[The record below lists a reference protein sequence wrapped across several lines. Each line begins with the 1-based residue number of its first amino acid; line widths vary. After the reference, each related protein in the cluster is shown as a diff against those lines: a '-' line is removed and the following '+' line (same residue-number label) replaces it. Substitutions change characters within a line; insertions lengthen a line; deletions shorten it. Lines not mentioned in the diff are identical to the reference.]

1 MREKSCR
8 SAFCRHRGGAGA
20 RDGGALAGGLH
31 PGRGL
36 APRSRAEVRA
46 IYAALGEQV
55 RTGRLTAPAE
65 RVYPM
70 EEIRAAVAH
79 AERGERAGKVLV
91 APNGPLG

>member
-1 MREKSCR
+1 M
-8 SAFCRHRGGAGA
+8 
-20 RDGGALAGGLH
+20 
-31 PGRGL
+31 
-36 APRSRAEVRA
+36 RA

-55 RTGRLTAPAE
+55 RTGLLTAPAE